1 MGRQTANPSQS
12 FICTK
17 WKSRGREKK
26 QIISDAMK
34 RFQYFSFPHWAPAA
48 CITVVILLWSQSRC
62 RCRYNQESNCERRK
76 KIHRKN
82 NNFKQTWNRIEWA
95 KWKGKKKRWNINEL
109 HDGSLEHFLI
119 HFQFNLRTRDAIGAD
134 TRWQCSGT
142 RKLLMLMEIKI
153 HKVRHMWFSYVLR
166 YFAFLLSVSLS
177 LSQTLHIFP
186 SLYGCLSLI
195 SARDASGRRRQRRCG
210 GSKSY
215 RFAFTKHYTLV
226 RRSTIFHL
234 ERGIRNGP
242 TLLPPPPPSL
252 ACHRWDMRSHPSSPC
267 SRCLLWR
274 NVYNVF
280 SICISSITRIL
291 RCCRWTCCAEHKP
304 F

>member
-1 MGRQTANPSQS
+1 MRWRDSNIFRFPIGHPPRASQLS
-12 FICTK
+12 YCYGVKVVVVVDII
-17 WKSRGREKK
+17 RN
-26 QIISDAMK
+26 QIAKD
-34 RFQYFSFPHWAPAA
+34 
-48 CITVVILLWSQSRC
+48 
-62 RCRYNQESNCERRK
+62 EK

-177 LSQTLHIFP
+177 LSN
-186 SLYGCLSLI
+186 SSYLSLALWLPLSDI
-195 SARDASGRRRQRRCG
+195 CTRREWQKAAAS
-210 GSKSY
+210 
-215 RFAFTKHYTLV
+215 
-226 RRSTIFHL
+226 
-234 ERGIRNGP
+234 
-242 TLLPPPPPSL
+242 
-252 ACHRWDMRSHPSSPC
+252 
-267 SRCLLWR
+267 LW
-274 NVYNVF
+274 
-280 SICISSITRIL
+280 
-291 RCCRWTCCAEHKP
+291 WQ
-304 F
+304 